1 MIKFNNIISS
11 IENLAPLSG
20 ATAKIQKLYIED
32 IENFKI
38 DKLVSLIES
47 DALLSVNILKIAN
60 SPIYGFSSKITM
72 VSQAVTLFGMMQVY
86 GFIMKDMINKT
97 IKAKTEVYGLS
108 NERFND
114 ICYLQSALL
123 MQWYGKVDL
132 NMARFLSS
140 LALIMES
147 GKLMIANEVSSSD
160 YESEFLS
167 GFKEAKEIT
176 EYEKELLDTTSYG
189 LSSLIFQHWHLDSEY
204 INILKS
210 LDLDE
215 ISDKKIQ
222 KYVDILKV
230 VIASINMK
238 TILSKNSVLK
248 ACKLVKSMGL
258 NPNEFANIALNLKK
272 SYVQELDSRVKT

>member
-1 MIKFNNIISS
+1 MMKFSNIISS
-11 IENLAPLSG
+11 IDNLAPLSG
-20 ATAKIQKLYIED
+20 ATAEIQKLYVDD

-47 DALLSVNILKIAN
+47 DALLSVSILKIAN

-160 YESEFLS
+160 YEEEFFS
-167 GFKEAKEIT
+167 GFKEAKDIT
-176 EYEKELLDTTSYG
+176 KFEKELLETTSYN
-189 LSSLIFQHWHLDSEY
+189 LSSLIFQHWHLDPEY

-210 LDLDE
+210 LDLDD
-215 ISDKKIQ
+215 ISDKKM
-222 KYVDILKV
+222 KRYVDILKV
-230 VIASINMK
+230 IIMAVNMK

-248 ACKLVKSMGL
+248 ACQLVKNMGL
-258 NPNEFANIALNLKK
+258 DPNKFANIALNLKR
-272 SYVQELDSRVKT
+272 SYIQELDTRV